1 MNYLTV
7 KAEAGGFYFSPLY
20 SRAALRSATFRYIP
34 FIVSL
39 QPRLPSQEC
48 FLHSIALRPT
58 RSFIPLPFGFSTPHF
73 GTQSQNR
80 KLHFTQPYSLNC
92 IQTPHMLCHRNQ
104 RYVCSPPG
112 NQKPHRPLIVQV
124 KKDHSRM
131 ALCLQP
137 VRFTH
142 STVRCTARTSRHRS
156 LIRFVNRT
164 SFSTHV

>member
-1 MNYLTV
+1 MNYLTA

-92 IQTPHMLCHRNQ
+92 IQTPHMLCPTQ
-104 RYVCSPPG
+104 SAVCLFTPWKPKATPPFNG
-112 NQKPHRPLIVQV
+112 SG
-124 KKDHSRM
+124 KKGSFAHGLVLAAGSFHS
-131 ALCLQP
+131 
-137 VRFTH
+137 FN
-142 STVRCTARTSRHRS
+142 RS
-156 LIRFVNRT
+156 LYRSYLSTPLTN
-164 SFSTHV
+164 SFC